1 MDDYL
6 SKPIDSDKV
15 INMLKKWL
23 PDNDEVATEST
34 HIMDK
39 KVENQDKTDK
49 ALVIFDYEAMAK
61 RLMNDPVLIKAVAE
75 NFCQDLDEQMIDLK
89 ASIKNNDVDQAA
101 VIMHKVK
108 GASANVGGET
118 LSALALEMEL
128 AGKAGNMGNIED
140 NLDQL
145 EHHLNSL
152 KVAMAQTL

>member
-1 MDDYL
+1 
-6 SKPIDSDKV
+6 
-15 INMLKKWL
+15 
-23 PDNDEVATEST
+23 
-34 HIMDK
+34 
-39 KVENQDKTDK
+39 
-49 ALVIFDYEAMAK
+49 MAK